1 MSGAPQGLCWPP
13 PLTSQSSPQLFCLFT
28 AQMLPS
34 LQQRWLTV
42 WHTPAFIH
50 KDTRATR
57 PRSLIA
63 MEPFD
68 PVPVR
73 VFEPALCTHPN
84 QAINTFLLVEPRT
97 LDSHGGTPST
107 KQQFYDLPRL
117 LRNGDRYSKQSAH
130 LKPEGSP
137 KNNLTEIAIL
147 SLKNRSLRYFLRQP
161 IYNFF
166 SNNLAVLSIETAEKS

>member
-1 MSGAPQGLCWPP
+1 MSGAPHRLCWPP

-28 AQMLPS
+28 AQMLAS

-73 VFEPALCTHPN
+73 VFEPTLCTHPN
-84 QAINTFLLVEPRT
+84 QTTNTSLLA
-97 LDSHGGTPST
+97 
-107 KQQFYDLPRL
+107 KPRL
-117 LRNGDRYSKQSAH
+117 LALSGAPQVRSNSLTTCQGFQGRKPLQQAISSP
-130 LKPEGSP
+130 KPEAT
-137 KNNLTEIAIL
+137 NNLSELTIL
-147 SLKNRSLRYFLRQP
+147 L
-161 IYNFF
+161 
-166 SNNLAVLSIETAEKS
+166 